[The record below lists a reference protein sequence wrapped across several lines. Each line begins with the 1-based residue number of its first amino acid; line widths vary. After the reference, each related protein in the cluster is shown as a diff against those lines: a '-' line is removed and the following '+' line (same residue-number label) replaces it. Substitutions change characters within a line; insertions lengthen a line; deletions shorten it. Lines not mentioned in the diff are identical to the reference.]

1 MRRALV
7 STVVVGGLLFGTT
20 ACLGGEDDDAKKPGA
35 TGGGASGRDDT
46 SATDDTGDTGDA
58 GDTDAKNDKND
69 KNGDDKNDNNDRG
82 EDDKG
87 GDGKPGKG
95 ELRVTGVYLTVAPG
109 TLSGIRC
116 QTAFMAS
123 YNGVITFAEGH
134 KGGKITISYGGGSGS
149 MKEEEIDVPAGKKSV
164 NKSFGYSEFLY
175 GASIAAAQVNV
186 LEPNRVASATVRPTG
201 SCTSGGT
208 WGSTTGTTTG
218 TTSGSGW

>member
-1 MRRALV
+1 MGFGIRRALV

-20 ACLGGEDDDAKKPGA
+20 ACLGEDDDAKSG
-35 TGGGASGRDDT
+35 TSGGSSGRDGAT
-46 SATDDTGDTGDA
+46 SATDGTDDA
-58 GDTDAKNDKND
+58 QND
-69 KNGDDKNDNNDRG
+69 KNGDDKNA
-82 EDDKG
+82 DDKNDKG
-87 GDGKPGKG
+87 EDGKPGKG

-109 TLSGIRC
+109 TLAGVPC

-134 KGGKITISYGGGSGS
+134 KGGRITISYGGGSGS
-149 MKEEEIDVPAGKKSV
+149 MKQEEIDVPAGRKSV

-175 GASIAAAQVNV
+175 GASIASGQVNV
-186 LEPNRVASATVRPTG
+186 LKPNQVASATVRPTG

>member
-20 ACLGGEDDDAKKPGA
+20 ACLGEEDDDAKQPGSSS
-35 TGGGASGRDDT
+35 GGASGRDKT
-46 SATDDTGDTGDA
+46 SATDDTGDTGD
-58 GDTDAKNDKND
+58 TDAKND
-69 KNGDDKNDNNDRG
+69 KNGDDKNG
-82 EDDKG
+82 DDKNDKG
-87 GDGKPGKG
+87 EDGKPGKG

-149 MKEEEIDVPAGKKSV
+149 MKEEEIDVPAGKKSI

-186 LEPNRVASATVRPTG
+186 LKPNRVASATVRPTG

-218 TTSGSGW
+218 TTSGGGW